1 MHILTCF
8 VNLWLNL
15 FWSLDVISKPSHFRN
30 KVNGHKIWQM
40 SVCLCVWRF
49 PRSELPSAQQ
59 RLLVFPTEK
68 KKKNSSSFS
77 YKHSNL
83 HTYLWVCYVTSPKTG
98 SHKIQKKKKTS
109 KHYPPQAWQSAA
121 SGMNSICE
129 NKRWIINLDD
139 ADLTVPSS
147 SVGGFVFVPKG
158 HLNPTKS
165 QSSALYNVKR
175 CKTACFSASLS

>member
-98 SHKIQKKKKTS
+98 SHKIQKKKKNLKTLSSTS
-109 KHYPPQAWQSAA
+109 VAKCRLWHEFNLWKQALDYKPGRRWPYGAFKLCGRFCVCA
-121 SGMNSICE
+121 
-129 NKRWIINLDD
+129 KRALKSHKI
-139 ADLTVPSS
+139 
-147 SVGGFVFVPKG
+147 
-158 HLNPTKS
+158 TKF
-165 QSSALYNVKR
+165 
-175 CKTACFSASLS
+175 CSLQCQTL

>member
-1 MHILTCF
+1 MTDEC
-8 VNLWLNL
+8 V
-15 FWSLDVISKPSHFRN
+15 
-30 KVNGHKIWQM
+30 
-40 SVCLCVWRF
+40 SVCVTLSPEWVAICTAT
-49 PRSELPSAQQ
+49 SA
-59 RLLVFPTEK
+59 RLSDWK